1 MTVTRSD
8 STADVEADSG
18 PAPAVSDSPSLRTAV
33 AYALLFSVPVGVGV
47 TVMMTRVVPGSLT
60 TPLVVGPGL
69 LLGIA
74 VFALVVV
81 AARSGENA
89 TN

>member
-1 MTVTRSD
+1 MTRSD
-8 STADVEADSG
+8 ATADVEADS
-18 PAPAVSDSPSLRTAV
+18 ASAVSASPSLRTAV

-69 LLGIA
+69 LLGIT

-89 TN
+89 AN